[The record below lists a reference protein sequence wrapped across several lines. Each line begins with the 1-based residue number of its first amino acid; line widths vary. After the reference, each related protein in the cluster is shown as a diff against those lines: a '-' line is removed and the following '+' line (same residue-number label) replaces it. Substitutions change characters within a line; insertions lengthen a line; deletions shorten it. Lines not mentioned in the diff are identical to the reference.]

1 MLGSEASWKVF
12 ASDKLGS
19 KERGHQPHRE
29 QGGRKQSEDHLGDK
43 NAHRLRCGEF
53 FCDWCA
59 KAWRG
64 LAQETLGGD
73 GGLYLFIMGLET
85 LTI

>member
-1 MLGSEASWKVF
+1 MGDPRCNVAKDAGGQCWDRRTVLGSEASWKVF
-12 ASDKLGS
+12 ASDKLGT

-53 FCDWCA
+53 PCD
-59 KAWRG
+59 
-64 LAQETLGGD
+64 
-73 GGLYLFIMGLET
+73 
-85 LTI
+85 